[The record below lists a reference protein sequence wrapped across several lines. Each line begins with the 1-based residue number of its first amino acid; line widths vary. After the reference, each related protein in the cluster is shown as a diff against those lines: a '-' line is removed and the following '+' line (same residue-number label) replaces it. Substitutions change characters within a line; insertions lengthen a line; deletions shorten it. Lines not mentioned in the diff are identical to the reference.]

1 MNALQ
6 PPPASSCP
14 DTTLGP
20 GHAQF
25 PEELYDLGDLVP
37 GRLYARGKVGVL
49 ERRPRVAIVGTRKA
63 TSYGLRVTREL
74 ASAFAR
80 AGACIVSGL
89 AAGIDGM
96 AHRTALEEGGETIA
110 VLGTGMD
117 RVFPKAHRP
126 LQQEI
131 AERGLL
137 LSELAPHEHGMKFT
151 FLHRN
156 RIIAALARLTI
167 VVEAPERSGALDT
180 GSRAMD
186 LDREVAGVPGPIDQP
201 HSVGV
206 NRLIQRGAHI
216 LTSVDD
222 ALALVGLTPP
232 LRSYRGEPEGEEGRV
247 WAALAD
253 GALDIDALC
262 TRSGL
267 PAARCLAA
275 VTRLELA
282 GSIECAMTGA
292 IRRR

>member
-1 MNALQ
+1 
-6 PPPASSCP
+6 
-14 DTTLGP
+14 
-20 GHAQF
+20 
-25 PEELYDLGDLVP
+25 
-37 GRLYARGKVGVL
+37 
-49 ERRPRVAIVGTRKA
+49 
-63 TSYGLRVTREL
+63 
-74 ASAFAR
+74 
-80 AGACIVSGL
+80 
-89 AAGIDGM
+89 
-96 AHRTALEEGGETIA
+96 
-110 VLGTGMD
+110 
-117 RVFPKAHRP
+117 
-126 LQQEI
+126 
-131 AERGLL
+131 
-137 LSELAPHEHGMKFT
+137 
-151 FLHRN
+151 
-156 RIIAALARLTI
+156 
-167 VVEAPERSGALDT
+167 
-180 GSRAMD
+180 MD

-206 NRLIQRGAHI
+206 NRLIQKGAHI